1 METHIYESKRATS
14 ERAAERAASLLADA
28 IDRTGEASFVAAG
41 GASQFDFLD
50 ALTATDAVDWSKTT
64 MYMLDEYVGLSADHP
79 ASLQQYMQERVLD
92 EVDPGTVH
100 FIRGDADDPQ
110 AECDRL
116 GAAVEETGL
125 DAAFIGFGENG
136 HLAFNDPP
144 ADFETDEPYMIVDL
158 DDTSKAQV
166 TDEGWF
172 DDTSE
177 VPDRAITMTIP
188 QIMAADRIVC
198 TVPHERKA
206 EAVRACLEEDISPEN
221 PGSILRNHDRADV
234 YLDTDS
240 AALLSESP

>member
-1 METHIYESKRATS
+1 
-14 ERAAERAASLLADA
+14 
-28 IDRTGEASFVAAG
+28 
-41 GASQFDFLD
+41 
-50 ALTATDAVDWSKTT
+50 
-64 MYMLDEYVGLSADHP
+64 
-79 ASLQQYMQERVLD
+79 
-92 EVDPGTVH
+92 
-100 FIRGDADDPQ
+100 
-110 AECDRL
+110 
-116 GAAVEETGL
+116 
-125 DAAFIGFGENG
+125 
-136 HLAFNDPP
+136 
-144 ADFETDEPYMIVDL
+144 MIVDL